1 MDKGANAEPVKGTLA
16 DILVVDDNPVN
27 VRLLANILVNLGY
40 KVRKA
45 TNGEMALDAIDA
57 ITPDLILLDINM
69 PGMDGY
75 QVCQTLK
82 SSPKNSDIPVIF
94 ISALDEMAD
103 KLKGFEVGGIDYI
116 SKPFQLLEVQT
127 RVKTHIALR
136 HLQKQQQS
144 NIESLAPK
152 GNAKQNEDRAKPV
165 PLLPGFEWAMRRAA
179 PLQGSFD
186 FYDCYGVGEN
196 CFNLVLGEVPDP
208 QGSLCLENAPTLSL
222 KAPYEVMPIT
232 PLFWGQLRCGDR
244 KFVYANTGNH
254 LAFIR
259 RANGTIESLR
269 GEARSTD
276 SHPFPQRDWG
286 TVHFE
291 PQDSLVVMSCD
302 PLSYQSPQSVSLE
315 HVQCVLES
323 ATSAEDLLQQVL
335 RVSQIEL
342 MLGKPLTSFVLRC
355 I

>member
-1 MDKGANAEPVKGTLA
+1 MNISTTHLSTMDKGTTAESAKGTLA

-94 ISALDEMAD
+94 ISALDEMSD
-103 KLKGFEVGGIDYI
+103 KLKGFDVGGIDYI

-136 HLQKQQQS
+136 QLQKQQQS
-144 NIESLAPK
+144 SIEPLAPEMNVLPNK
-152 GNAKQNEDRAKPV
+152 AEVKPV
-165 PLLPGFEWAMRRAA
+165 SVLPGFEWAIRRA
-179 PLQGSFD
+179 PYIQGGFD

-196 CFNLVLGEVPDP
+196 CFNLVLGEVPNP
-208 QGSLCLENAPTLSL
+208 QETRSLENVPTLSQ
-222 KAPYEVMPIT
+222 KAPHEWMPT
-232 PLFWGQLRCGDR
+232 APLFWGQLQCGDR
-244 KFVYANTGNH
+244 QFVYANTGNH

-259 RANGTIESLR
+259 RANGTIE
-269 GEARSTD
+269 
-276 SHPFPQRDWG
+276 
-286 TVHFE
+286 
-291 PQDSLVVMSCD
+291 
-302 PLSYQSPQSVSLE
+302 PL
-315 HVQCVLES
+315 
-323 ATSAEDLLQQVL
+323 
-335 RVSQIEL
+335 
-342 MLGKPLTSFVLRC
+342 
-355 I
+355 